1 MLPVPTAHPASG
13 ADLTIGLHASP
24 QTPTTRLAYD
34 DEGRGIPLALLHAFP
49 LSRMMW
55 EAERAAF
62 AGSCRIVIPDLPGF
76 GRSPR
81 QASPS
86 IPHMASSVLALL
98 DDLGVRE
105 PAIVAGLSMGGYVA
119 FEIVRQAPERVKALG
134 LFSTRAVPDTPEQRE
149 RRLKI
154 AERIRQ
160 DGARPFATSIL
171 PNLLGRT
178 TLAQRPELA
187 ERLAA
192 QIARNDPDGVVD
204 ALLAM
209 AQRQDSTDLLPL
221 IRCPVMVIAGDED
234 ALIPVAQAED
244 MRRRIPGATLEVIR
258 QAGHLVNV
266 EQPEPFQRA
275 LEQFVRRVRCASRSA

>member
-1 MLPVPTAHPASG
+1 M
-13 ADLTIGLHASP
+13 HASP
-24 QTPTTRLAYD
+24 QAPATRLAYD
-34 DEGRGIPLALLHAFP
+34 DEGRGIPLVLLHAFP

-55 EAERAAF
+55 EAERTAF
-62 AGSCRIVIPDLPGF
+62 ARSCRVVIPDLPGF

-81 QASPS
+81 QAAPS
-86 IPHMASSVLALL
+86 ISQMASSVLTLL

-119 FEIVRQAPERVKALG
+119 FEIVRQAPHRVRALG
-134 LFSTRAVPDTPEQRE
+134 LFSTRAVPDNPEQRG
-149 RRLKI
+149 RRLKA

-160 DGARPFATSIL
+160 EGVQPFATSIL

-178 TLAQRPELA
+178 TRAQRPELV
-187 ERLAA
+187 ERLAV
-192 QIARNDPDGVVD
+192 QSVRNDPDGVVD

-209 AQRQDSTDLLPL
+209 AQRQDSTDLLPF

-266 EQPEPFQRA
+266 EQPEAFQAVFGRWVA
-275 LEQFVRRVRCASRSA
+275 GVQPRRG